1 MSAKPFG
8 FVFLKI
14 ATCLCL
20 WCDVPII
27 EKGRIKG
34 ILTSKGEAWVEV
46 KDDLGYAHRYLA
58 PWSGK
63 IGAYNGSFNS
73 EIINQIN
80 ELIVGNRVSL
90 DWELNDHLRVIGIQV
105 IKPNW
110 KNDLFEGYLLEIGDK
125 WIDVQNKDEGY
136 PWRFYL
142 PWVGGYPQNGGGYDQ
157 SIIELLRDHKPTN
170 PIIFEWKYELR
181 PRIVKLFSREELSF
195 KPFYEIDSVPPW
207 LGTPTLSTQ
216 SGKITENKFPSRPN
230 LKMNPFDSMNNQKA
244 INPFDSVSQTTSN
257 NPNITNN
264 LPINPFEQA
273 ASNKTGGIINPFDTA
288 INPFDNVTSGQNVS
302 FGGVSI
308 QKKLERLVIDRVD
321 FNDVLLPEAVFEII
335 QKSRLVDSEQSNPEL
350 KGIRVKMELFGE
362 TLPKVKLSLR
372 NKNIEEIL
380 SQLLRSVGWTYSIEE
395 DFVIV
400 KRKANKNNISAPSN
414 PFDSV
419 NPKPINPFEL

>member
-1 MSAKPFG
+1 
-8 FVFLKI
+8 
-14 ATCLCL
+14 
-20 WCDVPII
+20 
-27 EKGRIKG
+27 
-34 ILTSKGEAWVEV
+34 
-46 KDDLGYAHRYLA
+46 
-58 PWSGK
+58 
-63 IGAYNGSFNS
+63 
-73 EIINQIN
+73 
-80 ELIVGNRVSL
+80 
-90 DWELNDHLRVIGIQV
+90 
-105 IKPNW
+105 
-110 KNDLFEGYLLEIGDK
+110 
-125 WIDVQNKDEGY
+125 
-136 PWRFYL
+136 
-142 PWVGGYPQNGGGYDQ
+142 
-157 SIIELLRDHKPTN
+157 
-170 PIIFEWKYELR
+170 
-181 PRIVKLFSREELSF
+181 
-195 KPFYEIDSVPPW
+195 
-207 LGTPTLSTQ
+207 
-216 SGKITENKFPSRPN
+216 
-230 LKMNPFDSMNNQKA
+230 MNPFDSVNNQKA

-273 ASNKTGGIINPFDTA
+273 ASNKSGGIINPFDTA
-288 INPFDNVTSGQNVS
+288 INPFDNVTSGKNVS

-308 QKKLERLVIDRVD
+308 QKKLELLVIDRVD